1 MPREWCTP
9 SDSTRSRVPV
19 TPYELFTKR
28 KPNFRLHRTFGE
40 VTYALDGSQRPS
52 KLGPQALRGQFLGY
66 SQESGSPSA
75 LILTPGVP
83 KKTPSLKKPFWT
95 PCPNQNSDF
104 TFPSQL
110 LILGT
115 QSNLRNRRAPIFD
128 ILYGP
133 FRVFTYNLVLNITSP
148 NIIKSI
154 KKVLKIFKIF
164 EIRVQPPDAELKVEN
179 RTSEKKFPNIIIK
192 KVISRIR
199 ARGYS

>member
-1 MPREWCTP
+1 MWADDDTQPAFDDENKDHMRIQDDTPR
-9 SDSTRSRVPV
+9 
-19 TPYELFTKR
+19 
-28 KPNFRLHRTFGE
+28 
-40 VTYALDGSQRPS
+40 
-52 KLGPQALRGQFLGY
+52 
-66 SQESGSPSA
+66 
-75 LILTPGVP
+75 VP
-83 KKTPSLKKPFWT
+83 KKTTSLKKPFWT

-115 QSNLRNRRAPIFD
+115 QSILWNRRAPIFD

-164 EIRVQPPDAELKVEN
+164 EIRVHPPDAELKVEN